1 MEFCP
6 RFVNCA
12 YTHVDKHTALFTRL
26 RCKQWSCE
34 FCAQK
39 NQSIWAAFLI
49 DRLPEVADTWWLVTL
64 TAHSKLRTAELSL
77 KNIRDNIDRLMKRV
91 KRVFG
96 EVQYVRVY
104 EKHPTSEARHA
115 HLVLSG
121 LSPYVVPGC
130 SVKLR
135 PCFLAVEE
143 RSGTRGTWSVKTWF
157 KKNAQECNLG
167 YMVDISQAISHTGKV
182 VSYVVKYLT
191 KSQQDLSEKG
201 LRHVQTSRKIGSPK
215 SDTEYSWKVVSFV
228 TARDF
233 TSAQVVTDLQS
244 GQAIPDD
251 YWNEQDVYP
260 PEMI

>member
-12 YTHVDKHTALFTRL
+12 YTHVSRTEALFTRL
-26 RCKQWSCE
+26 RCKQWSCDY
-34 FCAQK
+34 CAKK

-49 DRLPEVADTWWLVTL
+49 DRLPEVDDTWWLVTL
-64 TAHSKLRTAELSL
+64 TAHSQLRTAELSL

-121 LSPYVVPGC
+121 LSPYVVNGC
-130 SVKLR
+130 SAKLR
-135 PCFLAVEE
+135 PMALAVME

-167 YMVDISQAISHTGKV
+167 YMVDVSQAISHTGKV

-215 SDTEYSWKVVSFV
+215 SASDHSWKVVSFV

-233 TSAQVVTDLQS
+233 TNTQVVTDLQT
-244 GQAIPDD
+244 GLPIPDG
-251 YWNEQDVYP
+251 YFEEMDVYP